1 MDLISNLLPPVP
13 TLELDNTSPWQNMT
27 LLQNAF
33 FVTFLT
39 SLAYETV
46 RNILGESVIVGRIM
60 QAIYDKDEL
69 QIIDKVDEV
78 DLSRKSSHTT
88 TTTTTTHHPP
98 SPGTFLRALGYVGC
112 HDLVYRLL

>member
-69 QIIDKVDEV
+69 QIIDKVNEV

-98 SPGTFLRALGYVGC
+98 P
-112 HDLVYRLL
+112 